1 MIGYYLKKLIR
12 NILSLNKNRLISFL
26 LILFLLH
33 YPPGIVNPK
42 ERTADTRIVIL
53 MDGNIPE
60 YNECVSG
67 FEETLRNAGVKYEII
82 LKEVF
87 DRELSS
93 QDLNLISGIIRSNP
107 DLIFTVGRRSILS
120 ILEIDDIPVIFSMVL
135 NTDFLNSE
143 PDNREKHKNKTG
155 VTLRVPADD
164 QIRLC
169 KRIVPGLKQIGVL
182 YTPSEN
188 KDYIEEAKQAGKRFN
203 VELIDADIKSTREVT
218 RTLEN
223 IIEFIDVYWLLT
235 DNSVLQTKAIEYIIK
250 ETYNNNIPV
259 MAPSERFVDAG
270 AAFSIRAD
278 YFAVGIQSGEMLL
291 KLMDSAP
298 ISDISIE
305 PPGQFKIFINKQ
317 IVDDIGLKIP
327 EEILKN
333 AVLISK

>member
-1 MIGYYLKKLIR
+1 MGINLKKLIR
-12 NILSLNKNRLISFL
+12 NILSLNNNRLISFL

-53 MDGNIPE
+53 KDNNAFAFPA
-60 YNECVSG
+60 YSECISG
-67 FEETLRNAGVKYEII
+67 FEETLKNAGIKHEII
-82 LKEVF
+82 LNEDV
-87 DRELSS
+87 DSEIPNP
-93 QDLNLISGIIRSNP
+93 DLINRIKRSDP
-107 DLIFTVGRRSILS
+107 DLIFTMGSWSINS

-135 NTDFLNSE
+135 DTGFLGSE
-143 PDNREKHKNKTG
+143 QDKREKHKNKTG

-169 KRIVPGLKQIGVL
+169 KRIVPGLKSIGVI
-182 YTPSEN
+182 YTKSEN
-188 KDYIEEAKQAGKRFN
+188 EEYIEEAKQAGENFDI
-203 VELIDADIKSTREVT
+203 ELIAADIKSTREVT

-223 IIEFIDVYWLLT
+223 IIGFIDVYWLLT
-235 DNSVLQTKAIEYIIK
+235 DNSVLQPKAFEYIIK

-259 MAPSERFVDAG
+259 MAPSERYVYAS

-278 YFAVGIQSGEMLL
+278 YSAVGSQTGKMLL
-291 KLMDSAP
+291 KLIANTP
-298 ISDISIE
+298 VSDISIE

-327 EEILKN
+327 EEILNN